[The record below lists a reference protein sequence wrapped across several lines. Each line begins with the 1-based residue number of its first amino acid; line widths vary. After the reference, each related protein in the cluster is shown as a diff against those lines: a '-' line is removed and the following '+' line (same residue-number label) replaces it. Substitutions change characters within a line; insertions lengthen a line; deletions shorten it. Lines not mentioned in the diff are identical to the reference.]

1 MFIIPSLLAAAVWFT
16 KPPRGSQARI
26 TVSHEGA
33 NTIFQIVGINKEGFE
48 LDSENFSASPDQ
60 LTVGKNRQRQSFIR
74 FNPDLLW
81 AVCAV
86 SITKGEAKA
95 LNTTGATGQVNMR
108 LRSCKRY
115 PPAPTP

>member
-1 MFIIPSLLAAAVWFT
+1 MFIVPSLLAAAVWFT

-26 TVSHEGA
+26 TVNHEGA
-33 NTIFQIVGINKEGFE
+33 NTIFQIVGINKEGLE
-48 LDSENFSASPDQ
+48 LDSENFSASPDR
-60 LTVGKNRQRQSFIR
+60 LTVGNNRPRQSFIR

-95 LNTTGATGQVNMR
+95 LNTTGAFGQLTMR
-108 LRSCKRY
+108 VRSCKRY